1 LHSTGVFLKLDDLK
15 SAKKALT
22 TGEVILLSIIG
33 VQLQLG
39 TLTLEDAPST
49 IGALRQ
55 DVLMNAML
63 LRDLDARVV
72 TDMMHGWSLT

>member
-1 LHSTGVFLKLDDLK
+1 VIFNTVHRYIIFLHSTGVFLKLDDLK

-39 TLTLEDAPST
+39 TLTLEEAPLEHCDRMYS
-49 IGALRQ
+49 
-55 DVLMNAML
+55 
-63 LRDLDARVV
+63 
-72 TDMMHGWSLT
+72 